1 MAGLSC
7 VLPSEVWI
15 RETLN
20 ARFSHGTQRHS
31 DHFYPLRELQEPAVQ
46 IPQRR
51 LRSVGEV
58 RCRSHR
64 RRPYPRRYA
73 LPKMRTGICAVQN
86 VRRSSR
92 AQDHPRKSVH
102 KGNGMNESTEYQA
115 PKQQWQSDKKRPGIS
130 KCQGVLVNTGPSN
143 FRTSIQLDRD
153 PLVLQIIANCYLP
166 FLSSASFMRRSGGN
180 FISLWVSGVATRT
193 SGVFA

>member
-7 VLPSEVWI
+7 VLPSEVWT

-31 DHFYPLRELQEPAVQ
+31 DHFDPLREMQEPAVQ

-51 LRSVGEV
+51 PRSVGEV

-64 RRPYPRRYA
+64 RRPYPRRHA

-86 VRRSSR
+86 VWRSSR
-92 AQDHPRKSVH
+92 AQDHPRQSVH
-102 KGNGMNESTEYQA
+102 KGNGMNESTECQA
-115 PKQQWQSDKKRPGIS
+115 PKQQWQSYKKTPWHLKMPGRARDIG
-130 KCQGVLVNTGPSN
+130 QSN
-143 FRTSIQLDRD
+143 L
-153 PLVLQIIANCYLP
+153 IAI
-166 FLSSASFMRRSGGN
+166 R
-180 FISLWVSGVATRT
+180 
-193 SGVFA
+193 